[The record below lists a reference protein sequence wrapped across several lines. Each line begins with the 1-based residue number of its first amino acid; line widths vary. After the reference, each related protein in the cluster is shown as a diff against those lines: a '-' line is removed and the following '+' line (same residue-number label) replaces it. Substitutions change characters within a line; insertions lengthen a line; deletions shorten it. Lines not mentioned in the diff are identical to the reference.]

1 MKSKQ
6 EFNSVSDWTEYI
18 GNYAESKFL
27 QECARK
33 GYTVLS
39 TLSVKPYDF
48 VIERYTKQ
56 FERIQIKALS
66 KVNTSQFRLRARG
79 ASLYHSI
86 YKADAFDHLAMYLVE
101 YDRFYYVPAEI
112 MIDKLN
118 DGVYI
123 VDSELETTKLK
134 KSFDVKNYKNW

>member
-1 MKSKQ
+1 MKSKND
-6 EFNSVSDWTEYI
+6 FNTISDWTEYI
-18 GNYAESKFL
+18 GNYAEARFL
-27 QECARK
+27 EECAKK

-39 TLSVKPYDF
+39 TMSVRPYDF
-48 VIERYTKQ
+48 VIERYSKS

-66 KVNTSQFRLRARG
+66 KVNSCQFRFRARG
-79 ASLYHSI
+79 TSLSHKI
-86 YKADAFDHLAMYLVE
+86 YKNDSFDHLAMYLVE

-123 VDSELETTKLK
+123 VDSELETRKFK